1 MPSFDFG
8 VVLPRMSL
16 LATIAFAYCII
27 SPIINGLALL
37 AFFLFWVAWKFL
49 LIWVMD
55 QPASRETAGLYFPLL
70 ISNLFTGLYIQHI
83 CLMGL
88 FFFAIDENG
97 NHTSIPQGV
106 IVVLLV
112 IITAGCQLF
121 YQHIFEPVTDYLPMS
136 LSTKKLVERFEKEKA
151 HILSPTGD
159 GSTQVRQAD
168 GEIDLFSPNRARS
181 VVRRKLRLPT
191 HGHRHDFEAEERKK
205 KEEADRQAAEAKK
218 REDDLKAQQ
227 KAAELMSP
235 DPQPSTSTAI
245 MVNGEASA
253 SKVSVGSK
261 GSKSKEDKDKSQ
273 SKLLGAL
280 AGAAGEIKIDAAAKA
295 VRDVDGDGEDDSDDD
310 LEEHAFDHP
319 STYQPQRWIWLP
331 RWDRFPLSEEL
342 VRDMKSNGIDASD
355 LGAMINEAGGVIV
368 TRGPPDEDWSGG
380 QNI

>member
-49 LIWVMD
+49 LIWVYVHFYRDNEVLIAATRMD

-136 LSTKKLVERFEKEKA
+136 LSTKKL
-151 HILSPTGD
+151 
-159 GSTQVRQAD
+159 
-168 GEIDLFSPNRARS
+168 
-181 VVRRKLRLPT
+181 
-191 HGHRHDFEAEERKK
+191 
-205 KEEADRQAAEAKK
+205 
-218 REDDLKAQQ
+218 
-227 KAAELMSP
+227 
-235 DPQPSTSTAI
+235 
-245 MVNGEASA
+245 
-253 SKVSVGSK
+253 
-261 GSKSKEDKDKSQ
+261 
-273 SKLLGAL
+273 
-280 AGAAGEIKIDAAAKA
+280 
-295 VRDVDGDGEDDSDDD
+295 
-310 LEEHAFDHP
+310 
-319 STYQPQRWIWLP
+319 
-331 RWDRFPLSEEL
+331 
-342 VRDMKSNGIDASD
+342 
-355 LGAMINEAGGVIV
+355 
-368 TRGPPDEDWSGG
+368 
-380 QNI
+380 